1 MKKTLSLLF
10 ALVLALSLMGCD
22 SLPGEDNG
30 GSGEGYPDEEGYA
43 SGYVGTVMHNKFFD
57 FTVNSAALYNEYEGF
72 APEEGKLVLVTEL
85 TIKNTFQESIP
96 MFDTDFQLQWNS
108 DSEDDDNFAWPVLES
123 VSDDQLPESYEL
135 AVQEER
141 TGILVFEVPTDF
153 KDFSLVYLE
162 EFDDDTTGNIF
173 FVYFTADTAG
183 VAA

>member
-1 MKKTLSLLF
+1 MKKTLSLLL

-22 SLPGEDNG
+22 RLPGEDNG

-57 FTVNSAALYNEYEGF
+57 FTVNSAALYNEYEGY

-85 TIKNTFQESIP
+85 TIKNTFQKSIP
-96 MFDTDFQLQWNS
+96 MFDTDFQLQWS
-108 DSEDDDNFAWPVLES
+108 VDSEDEDNFAWPVL
-123 VSDDQLPESYEL
+123 DPIADNQLPESYEL

-141 TGILVFEVPTDF
+141 TGILIFEVSAEL

-162 EFDDDTTGNIF
+162 EFDDDTTGNLF
-173 FVYFTADTAG
+173 CVFFTADPA
-183 VAA
+183 V